1 MKQITVVSLGPGSR
15 EHLTLGTLE
24 KMKNAGKLILR
35 TGLCDA
41 AAYLKEQGYAF
52 ETLDDIHE
60 ACEDFDEL
68 VRGCA
73 DRVRKAAET
82 SDVCYA
88 VLDASQDETVRCL
101 AAEVPCTVLSGVSVT
116 GPLLAA
122 LGAENYAV
130 QTADGLEI
138 TGLQQ
143 PLLICELDNR
153 MLAGECKLK
162 LLSWYDADTKVKF
175 FPPSEAAV
183 RSFAEISLSE
193 LDRQKAYNHTCA
205 VFIPAEGL
213 KEKKKYDFYDLVR
226 IMGVLRSPSG
236 CPWDREQTHTSL
248 RPYLIEESYEVADA
262 IDKEDWEHLADE
274 LGDVLLQVAFHA
286 NIAESTGNFE
296 LSDITTAICAKMIRR
311 HRHIFGND
319 VCEDAEAVA
328 RNWEK
333 IKREERKTQ
342 DQGEV
347 LKDVAVGMEPLL
359 RAAKVQKKARDVG
372 FDWDDPRD
380 ALQKVHEEAEEVL
393 EALDKKDSENLEEEL
408 GDLFFSCVNVS
419 RLCGADGTKCLTMA
433 TNKFISRF
441 CRMENAIKMDG
452 KALKDLTLAE
462 MDVYWNSCKHGE

>member
-15 EHLTLGTLE
+15 EHLTLGALE
-24 KMKNAGKLILR
+24 RMKNAEKAGKLILR

-41 AAYLKEQGYAF
+41 AAYLKEHGFVF
-52 ETLDDIHE
+52 ETLDDVHE
-60 ACEDFDEL
+60 RCEDFEEL
-68 VRGCA
+68 AQECVK
-73 DRVRKAAET
+73 RVLEAAQENE
-82 SDVCYA
+82 VCYA
-88 VLDASQDETVRCL
+88 VLDASQDETARKL
-101 AAEVPCTVLSGVSVT
+101 AAAASCVILSGVTVT

-122 LGAENYAV
+122 LGAEDHAV

-138 TGLQQ
+138 TGVQQ
-143 PLLICELDNR
+143 PLLITELDNR

-183 RSFAEISLSE
+183 RGFTEIALSD

-205 VFIPAEGL
+205 AFIPVEGL
-213 KEKKKYDFYDLVR
+213 LEKKRYDFYDLVP
-226 IMGVLRSPSG
+226 IMGILRAPGG
-236 CPWDREQTHTSL
+236 CPWDREQTNTTL

-262 IDKEDWEHLADE
+262 IDHEDWEHLADE

-286 NIAESTGNFE
+286 NIAESTGTFE

-319 VCEDAEAVA
+319 VCEDAAAVS
-328 RNWEK
+328 RNWDK
-333 IKREERKTQ
+333 IKQEERQTK

-393 EALDKKDSENLEEEL
+393 QALDRNDSENLQEEL

-419 RLCGADGTKCLTMA
+419 RLC
-433 TNKFISRF
+433 
-441 CRMENAIKMDG
+441 
-452 KALKDLTLAE
+452 
-462 MDVYWNSCKHGE
+462 